1 MQAYHWFVLGM
12 LVAWIP
18 GLLVLAAML
27 RLSHRHE
34 TESASSALTNTPG
47 TFLVDRE

>member
-1 MQAYHWFVLGM
+1 MQASHWFLLGM

-18 GLLVLAAML
+18 GLLILAVML
-27 RLSHRHE
+27 RLSHRDE
-34 TESASSALTNTPG
+34 PNAALTSTHG